1 MYINNI
7 SLKLNTNKYNYNNYN
22 ENRKQI
28 ESSKNFALTKPSY
41 PYYSYINFQS
51 KKEYS
56 SQKIDPQ
63 LETNKLIKQFDE
75 IIDSDLTTEDLL
87 TMYERHVISQMMRK
101 QKELDTI
108 IQETEVLGKLKNISD
123 IQKVEQLFA
132 LKKRFR
138 NIQNNLTKIKPF
150 EPPKP
155 IDKSI
160 DTNLIRKFK
169 TAIQDDNYNLDK
181 VYIDYYSDLN
191 GIKKVE
197 QLPNKY
203 PKLKVPQ
210 KAEDVIAE
218 KVIATFTRDFY
229 EKLDKLMIPHNEE
242 KVFNF
247 CNKKIMD
254 TLAIS
259 TKEPEKVYN
268 KAFEA
273 IITHIL
279 QKYQSLIKTD
289 SFSTIPEFRKNKTA
303 QITDTD
309 LKLLSV
315 DYDDFV
321 LTVLRKQHLENKK
334 LNEITYTDGNITIP
348 IASLKENYYKFEKTP
363 EKIKAMIKSAK
374 QIQAAKRD
382 YEHFNNEKLKERLNY
397 YTNQEI
403 GNNEDIF
410 NLIVAFDSCNFG
422 EEDKKAL
429 IKFLQTLDD
438 VKDGKIS
445 EVSAVEYLKKLD
457 IRPKETEKLNEIEKQ
472 KVIQTLRL
480 QQKKSAELD
489 FLKSKFDEAMNKLYL
504 HNMSD
509 TAAKCSKYR
518 PDNLET
524 ETIENAE
531 FIINLTNPE
540 HIQDKDY
547 IKNKIKTW
555 DTYNYYKTNDSA
567 SPIFTKARI
576 FANNDDGSIDVDKA
590 GRYLINSEIVMNFPQ
605 SLEYMENKN
614 FIEEII
620 NRAETQEDAVIYLC
634 KYDEYNESDK
644 YTKSHLLNFI
654 DIFNL
659 KDNVE
664 KFIMKN
670 IIENNYT
677 KIDTTSLVELK
688 DNNTVEA
695 TISAKAKQE
704 ILAKYKFPVCIELME
719 DFEKALTVIASD
731 KGTAGIKKIN
741 RNNKS
746 MEYKMELKIKNHDDR
761 LLASERDYYFDVY
774 SDKGLH

>member
-1 MYINNI
+1 MTVYLCKGDFEHILCGVYDAWM
-7 SLKLNTNKYNYNNYN
+7 S
-22 ENRKQI
+22 RKGH
-28 ESSKNFALTKPSY
+28 KNVRLALEGETFQPSFLEEY
-41 PYYSYINFQS
+41 VRDSYINFQS

-259 TKEPEKVYN
+259 TKEPEKVYD

-457 IRPKETEKLNEIEKQ
+457 IRPKEPNSYKFESFIFDAFEFFDDIA
-472 KVIQTLRL
+472 ILRG
-480 QQKKSAELD
+480 KREDD
-489 FLKSKFDEAMNKLYL
+489 FA
-504 HNMSD
+504 
-509 TAAKCSKYR
+509 
-518 PDNLET
+518 PV
-524 ETIENAE
+524 
-531 FIINLTNPE
+531 
-540 HIQDKDY
+540 
-547 IKNKIKTW
+547 KNKEGV
-555 DTYNYYKTNDSA
+555 DSPRTA
-567 SPIFTKARI
+567 KELYE
-576 FANNDDGSIDVDKA
+576 K
-590 GRYLINSEIVMNFPQ
+590 YW
-605 SLEYMENKN
+605 
-614 FIEEII
+614 
-620 NRAETQEDAVIYLC
+620 NRQ
-634 KYDEYNESDK
+634 
-644 YTKSHLLNFI
+644 
-654 DIFNL
+654 
-659 KDNVE
+659 
-664 KFIMKN
+664 
-670 IIENNYT
+670 
-677 KIDTTSLVELK
+677 
-688 DNNTVEA
+688 
-695 TISAKAKQE
+695 
-704 ILAKYKFPVCIELME
+704 
-719 DFEKALTVIASD
+719 
-731 KGTAGIKKIN
+731 
-741 RNNKS
+741 
-746 MEYKMELKIKNHDDR
+746 
-761 LLASERDYYFDVY
+761 
-774 SDKGLH
+774 

>member
-1 MYINNI
+1 M
-7 SLKLNTNKYNYNNYN
+7 
-22 ENRKQI
+22 
-28 ESSKNFALTKPSY
+28 
-41 PYYSYINFQS
+41 
-51 KKEYS
+51 
-56 SQKIDPQ
+56 
-63 LETNKLIKQFDE
+63 
-75 IIDSDLTTEDLL
+75 
-87 TMYERHVISQMMRK
+87 
-101 QKELDTI
+101 
-108 IQETEVLGKLKNISD
+108 
-123 IQKVEQLFA
+123 
-132 LKKRFR
+132 
-138 NIQNNLTKIKPF
+138 
-150 EPPKP
+150 
-155 IDKSI
+155 
-160 DTNLIRKFK
+160 
-169 TAIQDDNYNLDK
+169 
-181 VYIDYYSDLN
+181 
-191 GIKKVE
+191 KKV
-197 QLPNKY
+197 
-203 PKLKVPQ
+203 
-210 KAEDVIAE
+210 
-218 KVIATFTRDFY
+218 
-229 EKLDKLMIPHNEE
+229 
-242 KVFNF
+242 
-247 CNKKIMD
+247 
-254 TLAIS
+254 
-259 TKEPEKVYN
+259 
-268 KAFEA
+268 
-273 IITHIL
+273 
-279 QKYQSLIKTD
+279 
-289 SFSTIPEFRKNKTA
+289 
-303 QITDTD
+303 
-309 LKLLSV
+309 
-315 DYDDFV
+315 
-321 LTVLRKQHLENKK
+321 
-334 LNEITYTDGNITIP
+334 
-348 IASLKENYYKFEKTP
+348 
-363 EKIKAMIKSAK
+363 
-374 QIQAAKRD
+374 
-382 YEHFNNEKLKERLNY
+382 
-397 YTNQEI
+397 
-403 GNNEDIF
+403 
-410 NLIVAFDSCNFG
+410 
-422 EEDKKAL
+422 
-429 IKFLQTLDD
+429 
-438 VKDGKIS
+438 
-445 EVSAVEYLKKLD
+445 D
-457 IRPKETEKLNEIEKQ
+457 IRPKETEKLNEIQKQ